1 MRLAPIKQNS
11 LTIPKLDLQAAAIA
25 SRIKVTV
32 LEEMRKAISTIYLW
46 TDSETVLNYLYNE
59 NTNFGVYVT
68 HRVNEIRNNAN
79 IEDWHYVQSKSNVAD
94 DATRCRS
101 FSDLNS
107 NYRWFNGPE
116 FIYENVIIEPKPCDI
131 YRTDKTKLNINA
143 ITEKI
148 SDIILSTETKPL
160 LVLLFFTFKI
170 SWTLS
175 MDFKIK
181 T

>member
-68 HRVNEIRNNAN
+68 HQVNEIRNNTN
-79 IEDWHYVQSKSNVAD
+79 IEDWHYV
-94 DATRCRS
+94 
-101 FSDLNS
+101 
-107 NYRWFNGPE
+107 
-116 FIYENVIIEPKPCDI
+116 
-131 YRTDKTKLNINA
+131 
-143 ITEKI
+143 
-148 SDIILSTETKPL
+148 
-160 LVLLFFTFKI
+160 
-170 SWTLS
+170 
-175 MDFKIK
+175 
-181 T
+181 

>member
-1 MRLAPIKQNS
+1 MKIQISEYMLPIKLMKFVIIQIQKIGITYSQN
-11 LTIPKLDLQAAAIA
+11 Q
-25 SRIKVTV
+25 
-32 LEEMRKAISTIYLW
+32 
-46 TDSETVLNYLYNE
+46 
-59 NTNFGVYVT
+59 
-68 HRVNEIRNNAN
+68 
-79 IEDWHYVQSKSNVAD
+79 NVAD

-116 FIYENVIIEPKPCDI
+116 FIHENVIIEPKPCDI